1 MNLFSFIAGVNAP
14 KGLWEILL
22 RWINGSIGNLGWTL
36 LLLTILV
43 KLVTTPL
50 DFMVKYTT
58 KKQTLVQQKCAP
70 QIAKLRKKYGNNE
83 QAIRTQTTALYK
95 REGLKMGTGC
105 LMMVINMVLTCV
117 IFFTFYSSLRKVSAY
132 EAIHQYEEIYA
143 NYENAYYQ
151 GMADFKSDDEFVSA
165 EYSKNWV
172 KNAEDLSA
180 ELVNLEKINEA
191 DRTQEQ
197 KDRITEIKTELLDI
211 ETFTTNNEDLFT
223 FATNKAGDAANKTWK
238 DIKESWLWVNNIW
251 VADATTRPF
260 PTYESLV
267 KASKDAGKY
276 YSEYVANNIDKD
288 EYTTIAT
295 HITSSSGVKYNGYY
309 ILAVLAGV
317 ITLAQQ
323 IIADLHTK
331 LKNKKANKLAKAANK
346 QNQMSIKMMKIIMPI
361 IMVAFVLTSTASF
374 GIYILASNV
383 ASIAF
388 GEIIALIVNKMT
400 QKKRLEVEEELEKEA
415 NRLIKKGQ
423 LQE

>member
-1 MNLFSFIAGVNAP
+1 MNLFSFVAGVNAP

-83 QAIRTQTTALYK
+83 QAIRTQTTSLYK

-132 EAIHQYEEIYA
+132 EAISQYEQIEVSYT
-143 NYENAYYQ
+143 NAYYQ
-151 GMADFKSDDEFVSA
+151 GMADYDKEDDFVDA
-165 EYSKNWV
+165 TYSKNWV
-172 KNAEDLSA
+172 DRLE
-180 ELVNLEKINEA
+180 EL
-191 DRTQEQ
+191 Q
-197 KDRITEIKTELLDI
+197 KDDPESDELK
-211 ETFTTNNEDLFT
+211 EMELFVT
-223 FATNKAGDAANKTWK
+223 SHEAMFISATKKAGDAAKAKWEEVQ
-238 DIKESWLWVNNIW
+238 ESWLWVNNIW

-267 KASKDAGKY
+267 KTADNAGKY
-276 YSEYVANNIDKD
+276 YKDYVAKNINKD
-288 EYTTIAT
+288 DYTTIAT
-295 HITSSSGVKYNGYY
+295 LITNSGKTKHNGYY

-323 IIADLHTK
+323 IIADFHTK
-331 LKNKKANKLAKAANK
+331 LKNKKANKLAKAANN
-346 QNQMSIKMMKIIMPI
+346 QNQMSLKIMKIIMPI
-361 IMVAFVLTSTASF
+361 IMVGFVLTSTASF
-374 GIYILASNV
+374 GIYILASNI